1 MFLSARW
8 QGSERNG
15 AMPATDDVI
24 PIVEETATLEKRD
37 VVTGRV
43 RVHTQTSTQEEM
55 VSAALERTDVQVTRV
70 PVEREIDAAPPI
82 RTEGDVTI
90 IPVVEEILVVEK
102 RLVLRE
108 EIHVRQTATTQS
120 VEVPVT
126 LRKQEAVIDRQ
137 DVTAN
142 PNEEE
147 H

>member
-1 MFLSARW
+1 
-8 QGSERNG
+8 
-15 AMPATDDVI
+15 MPRTDDVL
-24 PIVEETATLEKRD
+24 PIVEETVTLDKRD
-37 VVTGRV
+37 IVTERV
-43 RVHTQTSTQEEM
+43 RVHTRTSTQQEL
-55 VSAALERTDVQVTRV
+55 VSAALERTDVEVTRV

-102 RLVLRE
+102 RLMLRE

-137 DVTAN
+137 DVTTNA
-142 PNEEE
+142 NEEE
-147 H
+147 L

>member
-1 MFLSARW
+1 
-8 QGSERNG
+8 
-15 AMPATDDVI
+15 MPTTDDVI

>member
-1 MFLSARW
+1 
-8 QGSERNG
+8 
-15 AMPATDDVI
+15 MPTTDDVI

-43 RVHTQTSTQEEM
+43 RVHTRTSTQEEM

-70 PVEREIDAAPPI
+70 PVEREIDTAPPI